1 MLRVLLAAIVLVAQA
16 PPPEMPVTRLSGGVQ
31 GGTASQPS
39 APQRPP
45 AAGQLPPL
53 PVTQIDPKL
62 TTLDSSTRLSLT
74 FAEPRPIDE
83 VLALLVAGTPFS
95 LSIDPDATGSF
106 RGELKNLTL
115 REAFTAVLAP
125 LGLEFRVQ
133 GTVLRVVRVQ
143 SETRLFDL
151 NLLNVQRGL
160 HRLAGDANAS
170 ISTVAPADDVFSGIA
185 EGVQSLLSATGKVHV
200 DRRSGLAQVSDV
212 AERLDRVAI
221 YIDALHQRSGRQ
233 VRLQAQVF
241 EVVLK
246 DGPSIDWRL
255 VREKLGLPRGAPD
268 AGLAADPAALRRA
281 LEAQGDVRPLWAPDV
296 TTLNNEPA
304 MVRVATPGGTSLTM
318 TVVPQISADGI
329 VQLSISHAWEEHAG
343 ERSQGFLK
351 SSTPIT
357 RTTEADTVTRVMD
370 GNTAMIAGLLRPEQ
384 VSVATSG
391 RLSIFGSQTQ
401 KKPGHAELVV
411 LLRPTVVTPG
421 MFSAGG
427 Q

>member
-16 PPPEMPVTRLSGGVQ
+16 APPDMPVTRLSGGAQ
-31 GGTASQPS
+31 PGAASQPAS
-39 APQRPP
+39 QRPP
-45 AAGQLPPL
+45 APGQLPPL

-62 TTLDSSTRLSLT
+62 TTLDSATRLSLT

-115 REAFTAVLAP
+115 REAFTTVLAP
-125 LGLEFRVQ
+125 LGLEFRLQ
-133 GTVLRVVRVQ
+133 GTVLRVVRHQ

-151 NLLNVQRGL
+151 NLLNVQRGS
-160 HRLAGDANAS
+160 HRLAGDGNAS
-170 ISTVAPADDVFSGIA
+170 ISTVAPADDVFGAIA
-185 EGVQSLLSATGKVHV
+185 EGVQSLLSSSGKVHV
-200 DRRSGLAQVSDV
+200 DRRSGLAQVTDF

-246 DGPSIDWRL
+246 DGRSIDWRL
-255 VREKLGLPRGAPD
+255 VRDKLGLPRATPD
-268 AGLAADPAALRRA
+268 AGLAADPAALRKA
-281 LEAQGDVRPLWAPDV
+281 LEVQGDVRPLWAPDV

-304 MVRVATPGGTSLTM
+304 MVRIATPGGTSLTM

-329 VQLSISHAWEEHAG
+329 VQMSISHAWEEHAG

-351 SSTPIT
+351 SSTPIL
-357 RTTEADTVTRVMD
+357 RVTEADTVTRVMD
-370 GNTAMIAGLLRPEQ
+370 GNTALIAGLMRPQQ
-384 VSVATSG
+384 VTVAGSG
-391 RLSIFGSQTQ
+391 RRLSIFGSQTQ

-411 LLRPTVVTPG
+411 LLRPTVVIPG
-421 MFSAGG
+421 TFSAGG

>member
-1 MLRVLLAAIVLVAQA
+1 MLRVLLAALVLVAQA
-16 PPPEMPVTRLSGGVQ
+16 PPPDMPVTRLSGGAL
-31 GGTASQPS
+31 GGTGSQPP
-39 APQRPP
+39 APPRQP
-45 AAGQLPPL
+45 APGQLPPL
-53 PVTQIDPKL
+53 PVTQIDSKL

-115 REAFTAVLAP
+115 REAFTTVLAP

-133 GTVLRVVRVQ
+133 GTVLRVVRHQ

-151 NLLNVQRGL
+151 NLLNVQRGS
-160 HRLAGDANAS
+160 HRLTGDGNAS

-185 EGVQSLLSATGKVHV
+185 EGVQSLLSPAGKVHV
-200 DRRSGLAQVSDV
+200 DRRSGLAQVSDF
-212 AERLDRVAI
+212 AERLERVAI

-255 VREKLGLPRGAPD
+255 VRDKLGLPRGAPD
-268 AGLAADPAALRRA
+268 AGLAADPVALRTA

-304 MVRVATPGGTSLTM
+304 MVRIATPGGTSLTM

-351 SSTPIT
+351 SSTPFT
-357 RTTEADTVTRVMD
+357 RVTEADTVTRVMD
-370 GNTAMIAGLLRPEQ
+370 GNTAMIAGLMRPEQ
-384 VSVATSG
+384 VTVATG
-391 RLSIFGSQTQ
+391 ARQSIFGSQTR

-421 MFSAGG
+421 TFSAGG

>member
-16 PPPEMPVTRLSGGVQ
+16 PPPDMPVTRLSGGAQ
-31 GGTASQPS
+31 GAPASQPPS
-39 APQRPP
+39 LQRPP
-45 AAGQLPPL
+45 QAGQLPPL

-62 TTLDSSTRLSLT
+62 TTLDSATRLSLT
-74 FAEPRPIDE
+74 FAEPRPIEE

-95 LSIDPDATGSF
+95 LSIDPDATGKF
-106 RGELKNLTL
+106 RGELKQLTL
-115 REAFTAVLAP
+115 REAFTTVLAP
-125 LGLEFRVQ
+125 LGLEFHVQ
-133 GTVLRVVRVQ
+133 GTVLRVVRHQ

-151 NLLNVQRGL
+151 NLLNVQRGS
-160 HRLAGDANAS
+160 HRLAGDGAAA
-170 ISTVAPADDVFSGIA
+170 ISTVTPADDVFAGIA
-185 EGVQSLLSATGKVHV
+185 AGVASLLSPSGKVHV
-200 DRRSGLAQVSDV
+200 DRRAGLAQVSDFP
-212 AERLDRVAI
+212 ERLERVAI

-246 DGPSIDWRL
+246 DGPSIDWRV

-268 AGLAADPAALRRA
+268 AGLAADPVALRRA
-281 LEAQGDVRPLWAPDV
+281 LESQGDVRPLWAPDV

-304 MVRVATPGGTSLTM
+304 MVRVATPGGTALTM

-343 ERSQGFLK
+343 NRSQGFMK
-351 SSTPIT
+351 SATPFT
-357 RTTEADTVTRVMD
+357 RVTEADTVTRVMD
-370 GNTAMIAGLLRPEQ
+370 GNTAVIAGLLRPEQ
-384 VSVATSG
+384 VTVAAG
-391 RLSIFGSQTQ
+391 RRVSIFGAQAQ

-421 MFSAGG
+421 IFSAGG

>member
-1 MLRVLLAAIVLVAQA
+1 MVRVLVAAIVLMAQA
-16 PPPEMPVTRLSGGVQ
+16 PPLDMPVTRLSGGAQ
-31 GGTASQPS
+31 GGSVSQPP

-45 AAGQLPPL
+45 APGQLPPL
-53 PVTQIDPKL
+53 PVTQIDPKVM
-62 TTLDSSTRLSLT
+62 TLDSSTRLSLT

-115 REAFTAVLAP
+115 REAFTTVLAP

-133 GTVLRVVRVQ
+133 GTVLRDVRVQ
-143 SETRLFDL
+143 SETRLFYL
-151 NLLNVQRGL
+151 HLLNVQRGL
-160 HRLAGDANAS
+160 HRLAGESHAS
-170 ISTVAPADDVFSGIA
+170 ISTVAPVDYVFGAIA
-185 EGVQSLLSATGKVHV
+185 EGVQSLLSPSGKVHV
-200 DRRSGLAQVSDV
+200 DRRSGLAQVSDF

-221 YIDALHQRSGRQ
+221 YIEALHQRSGRQ

-246 DGPSIDWRL
+246 DGPAIDWRA

-318 TVVPQISADGI
+318 TVVPQISADGV

-343 ERSQGFLK
+343 DRKQGFL
-351 SSTPIT
+351 
-357 RTTEADTVTRVMD
+357 
-370 GNTAMIAGLLRPEQ
+370 
-384 VSVATSG
+384 
-391 RLSIFGSQTQ
+391 
-401 KKPGHAELVV
+401 
-411 LLRPTVVTPG
+411 
-421 MFSAGG
+421 
-427 Q
+427 

>member
-1 MLRVLLAAIVLVAQA
+1 MVRVLLAAIVLMAQA
-16 PPPEMPVTRLSGGVQ
+16 PPLDMPVTRLSGGAQSGSV
-31 GGTASQPS
+31 SQPPT
-39 APQRPP
+39 PQRPP

-106 RGELKNLTL
+106 RGELKQLTL
-115 REAFTAVLAP
+115 REAFTTVLAP
-125 LGLEFRVQ
+125 LGLEFHVE
-133 GTVLRVVRVQ
+133 GTVIRVVRQ
-143 SETRLFDL
+143 RSQTRLFDL
-151 NLLNVQRGL
+151 NLLNVQRGS
-160 HRLAGDANAS
+160 HRLTGDGNAS
-170 ISTVAPADDVFSGIA
+170 ISTITPADDVFASIGDA
-185 EGVQSLLSATGKVHV
+185 VRSLLSPSGKVHI
-200 DRRSGLAQVSDV
+200 DRRAGLAQVSDFP
-212 AERLDRVAI
+212 ERIDRIAI

-246 DGPSIDWRL
+246 DAPAIDWRL
-255 VREKLGLPRGAPD
+255 VRERIGLPRGAPD

-281 LEAQGDVRPLWAPDV
+281 LEMQGDVRPLWAPDV
-296 TTLNNEPA
+296 TTLNNQPA

-343 ERSQGFLK
+343 DRKQGFLK
-351 SSTPIT
+351 SSPIA
-357 RTTEADTVTRVMD
+357 RVTEADTVTRVMD
-370 GNTAMIAGLLRPEQ
+370 GNTAMISGLLRREQ
-384 VSVATSG
+384 VTVATSG
-391 RLSIFGSQTQ
+391 RLSIFGTQTQ
-401 KKPGHAELVV
+401 KKPGYAELVV
-411 LLRPTVVTPG
+411 LLRPTVVMPG
-421 MFSAGG
+421 IFSAGG

>member
-1 MLRVLLAAIVLVAQA
+1 MLRVLLTAIVLMTQG
-16 PPPEMPVTRLSGGVQ
+16 PPLDMPVTRLSGGAQ
-31 GGTASQPS
+31 GGSASQPS

-45 AAGQLPPL
+45 VVGQLPPL

-62 TTLDSSTRLSLT
+62 MTLDSSTRLSLT
-74 FAEPRPIDE
+74 FSEPRPIDE

-95 LSIDPDATGSF
+95 LSIDPDATGNF
-106 RGELKNLTL
+106 RGELKQLTL
-115 REAFTAVLAP
+115 REAFTTVLAP
-125 LGLEFRVQ
+125 LGLEFHVQ
-133 GTVLRVVRVQ
+133 GTVIRVVRHR

-151 NLLNVQRGL
+151 NLLNVQRGS
-160 HRLAGDANAS
+160 HRLTGDGNAS
-170 ISTVAPADDVFSGIA
+170 IATVTPADDVFAGIGEA
-185 EGVQSLLSATGKVHV
+185 VQSLLSPSGRVHV
-200 DRRSGLAQVSDV
+200 DRRAGLAQVSDFPD
-212 AERLDRVAI
+212 RLDRVAI

-255 VREKLGLPRGAPD
+255 VRDKLGLPRSAPD
-268 AGLAADPAALRRA
+268 AGLAADPVALRRA

-343 ERSQGFLK
+343 DRKDGFLK
-351 SSTPIT
+351 SSPIT
-357 RTTEADTVTRVMD
+357 RVTEADTVTRVMD

-384 VSVATSG
+384 VTVGTG

-421 MFSAGG
+421 TFSAGG
-427 Q
+427 